1 MHNLIDGYNVIFA
14 VPALEEALD
23 REDMETARA
32 ALVAALASHKDTSRQ
47 EFTVVFDGKT
57 QEGEG
62 VEHEYPLKES
72 RGGVSVI
79 FTKGITAD
87 DEIVRLVSAS
97 RHPRN
102 ICVVTSD
109 NKILRAARSSGCR
122 TATPREFY
130 DRITRPPGRAGKS
143 GSSGKSGKTHA
154 GSRAEPAAK
163 YHGVPEGEV
172 NYWLRR
178 FRAEWNKDKDK
189 DKKS

>member
-1 MHNLIDGYNVIFA
+1 MHNVIDGYNVIFA
-14 VPALEEALD
+14 VPALEEILD

-32 ALVAALASHKDTSRQ
+32 ALVATLASHKDTSRQ

-57 QEGEG
+57 QEGESL
-62 VEHEYPLKES
+62 EHPQKQLRE
-72 RGGVSVI
+72 GINVI

-87 DEIVRLVSAS
+87 DEIVRLVSDS

-122 TATPREFY
+122 TATPLEFY

-143 GSSGKSGKTHA
+143 GKSGKNRA

-189 DKKS
+189 DKKP

>member
-1 MHNLIDGYNVIFA
+1 
-14 VPALEEALD
+14 
-23 REDMETARA
+23 METARA

-57 QEGEG
+57 QEGESL
-62 VEHEYPLKES
+62 EHPQKQLRE
-72 RGGVSVI
+72 GINVI

-87 DEIVRLVSAS
+87 DEIVRLVSDS

-122 TATPREFY
+122 TVTPMEFY

-143 GSSGKSGKTHA
+143 GKNRA
-154 GSRAEPAAK
+154 GGRAEPAAK

-189 DKKS
+189 DKKP

>member
-23 REDMETARA
+23 REDMEAARE

-62 VEHEYPLKES
+62 VEHEHPQKES
-72 RGGVSVI
+72 RGGVTVI
-79 FTKGITAD
+79 FTKGTTAD
-87 DEIVRLVSAS
+87 DEIVRLISAS
-97 RHPRN
+97 PSPRN

-109 NKILRAARSSGCR
+109 NKILRAAKSSGCR
-122 TATPREFY
+122 TAKPREFY
-130 DRITRPPGRAGKS
+130 DRVTRPPGRAGKS
-143 GSSGKSGKTHA
+143 GKKRA

-163 YHGVPEGEV
+163 YRGVPEGEV

-189 DKKS
+189 DKKP